1 MKVASATRV
10 VQGGRRADKGDDA
23 LAERLSGAI
32 SSRLVMRTRRGR
44 RPSVLSGRRRLRR
57 GSRRLGARGQAQGR
71 HRQQRQPDRRG
82 THAPARQRLGLPVYV
97 DRHVTADTL
106 VVLDRT
112 AILSAYG
119 NVQLATSFN
128 RDSIALRVTFR
139 FGQVVAD
146 ADRVVARCA
155 IHPLSGRPSRR
166 ARAVRVSAPCRRRI
180 AGATCRGTRPS
191 AGTYSRR
198 AACCNARSR
207 PRP

>member
-1 MKVASATRV
+1 MAKRKVGTDSNAS
-10 VQGGRRADKGDDA
+10 
-23 LAERLSGAI
+23 LIGA
-32 SSRLVMRTRRGR
+32 
-44 RPSVLSGRRRLRR
+44 
-57 GSRRLGARGQAQGR
+57 
-71 HRQQRQPDRRG
+71 G
-82 THAPARQRLGLPVYV
+82 THAPARQLLGLPVYV

-119 NVQLATSFN
+119 NVQLATSADYAFN

-166 ARAVRVSAPCRRRI
+166 ARAARVFSTLPAPDSGSAFAELDAARALVAGDQRAAVRDHGLGRERRRPGLRHDDGVHALAPLGRRDADHRALRAT
-180 AGATCRGTRPS
+180 AGH
-191 AGTYSRR
+191 
-198 AACCNARSR
+198 AARSRSR
-207 PRP
+207 PRPNRRSRRR

>member
-1 MKVASATRV
+1 MAKRKVGTDSNAS
-10 VQGGRRADKGDDA
+10 
-23 LAERLSGAI
+23 LIGA
-32 SSRLVMRTRRGR
+32 
-44 RPSVLSGRRRLRR
+44 
-57 GSRRLGARGQAQGR
+57 
-71 HRQQRQPDRRG
+71 G
-82 THAPARQRLGLPVYV
+82 THAPARQLLGLPVYV

-119 NVQLATSFN
+119 NVQLATSADYAFN

-191 AGTYSRR
+191 AGTCSRR
-198 AACCNARSR
+198 SACCNARSR